1 MGDHGGWAAPRYRPP
16 RRSPSSGPGT
26 RPPRPRPWAA
36 CPRCSPRCTPAAPS
50 SSSASAAS
58 SSWAPPCTSR
68 PSSPGARA
76 RAGGIVREDTEWAA
90 IRREVA
96 PLCSRRRSRR
106 SAWGAWPSCSWPRR
120 SRAGS
125 WPWPWTSSS
134 PWPCLRAAGGRA
146 FAPGGGTLGGC
157 SLEIRG
163 GAFWRGESGGRRSGR
178 VGRPRVGGAPGI
190 PWPRGGAPFP
200 SMCFLPPKSAARR

>member
-16 RRSPSSGPGT
+16 RRSPSSGPDT

-76 RAGGIVREDTEWAA
+76 RAGGIVREDTEWA

-146 FAPGGGTLGGC
+146 FAPGGGTRGC